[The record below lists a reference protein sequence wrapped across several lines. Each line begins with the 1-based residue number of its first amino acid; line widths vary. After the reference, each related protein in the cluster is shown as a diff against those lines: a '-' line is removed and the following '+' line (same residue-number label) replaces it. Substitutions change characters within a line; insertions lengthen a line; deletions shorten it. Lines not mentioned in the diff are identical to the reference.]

1 MGTLPITKTEAAEK
15 NWFLIWAIFD
25 SFWNRKLKLTNLS
38 PVVTKEQIK
47 YATWLP
53 IGSKRACQGKFVNRV
68 EDAVL
73 PPLLFLFSQCKSI
86 SLQWIYKLFIP
97 KKKIISC
104 KWPLWLRSS
113 MEKIIAL
120 EELIEWSR
128 IKIIHNHPWA
138 WNKLYMKRLF
148 SSKEKFHEWKFT
160 KTAIKRTPKSDQSFG
175 LYR

>member
-1 MGTLPITKTEAAEK
+1 MAVPSPMGTLPTTKTEAAEK

-68 EDAVL
+68 EDAIL
-73 PPLLFLFSQCKSI
+73 PPPAPLFLFSRCKSI
-86 SLQWIYKLFIP
+86 SLQRLYKLFIP
-97 KKKIISC
+97 KKKKKKFISC

-128 IKIIHNHPWA
+128 IKIIQ
-138 WNKLYMKRLF
+138 
-148 SSKEKFHEWKFT
+148 SSLSLE
-160 KTAIKRTPKSDQSFG
+160 
-175 LYR
+175 